1 MYHEK
6 PGAVLPGFSFCM
18 TWSQLVEQEK
28 KETRAEAQTQC
39 VKAFHST
46 QIPQ

>member
-18 TWSQLVEQEK
+18 TWSQLIGQEK
-28 KETRAEAQTQC
+28 KETRAEASTQR
-39 VKAFHST
+39 VRAFHST
-46 QIPQ
+46 QNPP